1 MTQEPDRAP
10 AAPGV
15 GDPRHQ
21 EIVRVEGLHVH
32 FPLRRGVLIQRRVGS
47 IKAVDGVDLALE
59 RGGALGLVGES
70 GCGKSTTAL
79 AILRMLEPTAGRI
92 AFEGRDITHSSQ
104 DEMRPIRRRMQMVY
118 QDPYGSLNPR
128 MKVRDI
134 IGEPLEVHGLAGD
147 PPTYA
152 ERVAELIAM
161 VGLLPDMADRYPHEF
176 SGGQRQRIGIARA
189 LAVNPTLIICDE
201 PVSALDVS
209 IQAQVVNLFIELKER
224 LSLTYLFI
232 AHDLAVVR
240 HVCERI
246 AVMYLGRIVE
256 IARREELYKRPLHP
270 YTQALL
276 AAIPVADPELE
287 ARRPRAIVTGE
298 VPSALNPPAGCRFHP
313 RCPQAMD
320 QCRRIDP
327 GLTDLGQGRSV
338 ACHLFSAQ

>member
-1 MTQEPDRAP
+1 MTQKLDRAP
-10 AAPGV
+10 AALGV
-15 GDPRHQ
+15 GDPRYRN
-21 EIVRVEGLHVH
+21 ILRVEGLHVH
-32 FPLRRGVLIQRRVGS
+32 FPVRRGLLMRRVGS
-47 IKAVDGVDLALE
+47 IKAVDGVDLVLE

-70 GCGKSTTAL
+70 GCGKSTTGL

-92 AFEGRDITHSSQ
+92 VFEGRDITHSGR

-134 IGEPLEVHGLAGD
+134 IGEAYVIHGIG
-147 PPTYA
+147 TSA
-152 ERVAELIAM
+152 ERPRMVAQMLER
-161 VGLLPDMADRYPHEF
+161 VGLLPDAMDRYPHEF

-189 LAVNPTLIICDE
+189 LALNPSLVICDE

-209 IQAQVVNLFIELKER
+209 IQLQVVNLFMELKER

-232 AHDLAVVR
+232 AHDVAVVR

-256 IARREELYKRPLHP
+256 IARRDELYKAPLHP

-287 ARRPRAIVTGE
+287 ARRPRAIVSGE
-298 VPSALNPPAGCRFHP
+298 VPSALNPPSGCRFHP

-327 GLTDLGQGRSV
+327 ALLDLGEGRSV
-338 ACHLFSAQ
+338 ACHLFSAR